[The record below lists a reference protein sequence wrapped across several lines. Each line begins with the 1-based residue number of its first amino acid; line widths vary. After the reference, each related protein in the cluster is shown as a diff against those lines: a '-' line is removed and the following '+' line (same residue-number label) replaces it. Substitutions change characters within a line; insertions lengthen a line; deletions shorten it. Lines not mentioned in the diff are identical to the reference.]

1 MKTLNFICIA
11 SCLATIPFSGW
22 AASCSRANLTRCL
35 DSVCAINL
43 SSNPAARCQYCG
55 TASAGAPKANG
66 MRSVS
71 TGSTKYTISDK
82 ELKSAPNDDPG
93 QRYVWGTE
101 QCLKKLPDCTPD
113 DVSETYDGLIEQS
126 CTAAGI
132 SQEMANI
139 TAKAKKAAAR
149 KMPDCETDISECVTR
164 DNKCGID
171 YSNCKTDSDFDRVFA
186 ECAVEVSNCT
196 EHTASIKTKLK
207 TTSKNLFA
215 AQDNLI
221 DRIIASYKQARESKL
236 AEIRSGCT
244 DSAARDK
251 CVATVCANN
260 MRDKC
265 QKDIEKDDKLREK
278 PMAISLCSF
287 YETACRTI
295 K

>member
-1 MKTLNFICIA
+1 MKALNFICIT
-11 SCLATIPFSGW
+11 SCLAALPFSGW

-35 DSVCAINL
+35 DSVCAINI

-55 TASAGAPKANG
+55 TATAGAPKASG

-93 QRYVWGTE
+93 KRYIWGTE

-113 DVSETYDGLIEQS
+113 DVSEIYDSLIEQS

-132 SQEMANI
+132 SAEMSSLAS
-139 TAKAKKAAAR
+139 KASKEKSS
-149 KMPDCETDISECVTR
+149 SECKTEISKCII
-164 DNKCGID
+164 DDKKCGND
-171 YSNCKTDSDFDRVFA
+171 YSNCKTDSDFDRMFA
-186 ECAVEVSNCT
+186 ECAVSASKCDSYI
-196 EHTASIKTKLK
+196 ASIKPEIN
-207 TTSKNLFA
+207 TSRTNLFA
-215 AQDNLI
+215 TKDSLI
-221 DRIIASYKQARESKL
+221 ERIIASYKQARESKL

-244 DSAARDK
+244 DNTARDR

-265 QKDIEKDDKLREK
+265 EKDTEKDNKLREK
-278 PMAISLCSF
+278 PMAVSLCSF